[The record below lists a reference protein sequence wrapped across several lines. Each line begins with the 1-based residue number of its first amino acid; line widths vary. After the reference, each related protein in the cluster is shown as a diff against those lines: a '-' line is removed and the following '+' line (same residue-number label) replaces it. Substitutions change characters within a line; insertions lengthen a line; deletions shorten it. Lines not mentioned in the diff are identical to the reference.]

1 MSVQIY
7 NTLTRKKEPLE
18 TVQPG
23 KVNMYVC
30 GPTVYNYIHIGNARV
45 FVFFDVV
52 RRYLQYKGYDVKYV
66 QNFTDVD
73 DKLIRTANEEGTTV
87 PEVAE
92 RYIRAYFE
100 DMDALGVR
108 RADVHPRATEH
119 IPDMIE
125 AIRELIDKGWAYE
138 RDGDVYYRAL
148 KKDDYGKLSHQAIAD
163 LKAGARIEV
172 NERKEHPLDFALWKK
187 AKPGEIK
194 WDSPWG
200 EGRPGW
206 HIECSVMSRKYL
218 GETLDIHA
226 GGKDLCF
233 PHHENEIAQS
243 EALTGKP
250 FARYWMHNEFIN
262 MGGEKMSK
270 SLGNIVTVYDL
281 RKRYPARVIRYF
293 LISAHY
299 RNPIQFSE
307 EVIDQLKNGLE
318 RIDNAWFNLRHRMTA
333 ATEGSAD
340 PAVKEQLNTL
350 TAQFEAAMDD
360 DMNTANALS
369 VLFEAVKLVNETVAQ
384 PVVTLGTL
392 EALKEW
398 MTTFGGEILG
408 LIELEGEDTLD
419 REIEALIEERQK
431 ARKRRDFARADAIRD
446 QLAAMGILLEDTPQ
460 GVRWRRK

>member
-18 TVQPG
+18 TVHPG

-250 FARYWMHNEFIN
+250 FARYWMHNEFVN

-307 EVIDQLKNGLE
+307 EVMDQLKNGLE
-318 RIDNAWFNLRHRMTA
+318 RIDNAWFNLRHRMNA
-333 ATEGSAD
+333 ATEGPAD
-340 PAVKEQLNTL
+340 PAVKEQLNSL

-408 LIELEGEDTLD
+408 LIELEGEDALD
-419 REIEALIEERQK
+419 REIEALIEERQQ

>member
-18 TVQPG
+18 TVHPG

-250 FARYWMHNEFIN
+250 FARYWMHNEFVN

-307 EVIDQLKNGLE
+307 EVMDQLKNGLE

-333 ATEGSAD
+333 ATEGPAD
-340 PAVKEQLNTL
+340 PAVKEQLSSL

-408 LIELEGEDTLD
+408 LIELEGEDALD
-419 REIEALIEERQK
+419 REIEALIEERQQ

>member
-1 MSVQIY
+1 MSVQLY

-18 TVQPG
+18 TVHPG

-87 PEVAE
+87 PEVAD

-119 IPDMIE
+119 IQDMIE
-125 AIRELIDKGWAYE
+125 AIRELVDKGWAYE
-138 RDGDVYYRAL
+138 RGGDVYYRAL
-148 KKDDYGKLSHQAIAD
+148 KKDDYGKLSHQSIAD
-163 LKAGARIEV
+163 LKAGSRIEV
-172 NERKEHPLDFALWKK
+172 NERKENPLDFALWKK

-194 WDSPWG
+194 WESPWG

-270 SLGNIVTVYDL
+270 SLGNIVTVHDL

-307 EVIDQLKNGLE
+307 EVMNQLQNGLE
-318 RIDNAWFNLRHRMTA
+318 RINNAWFNLQHRMNA
-333 ATEGSAD
+333 ALDGPVDSAVTD
-340 PAVKEQLNTL
+340 QLKELTL
-350 TAQFEAAMDD
+350 QFEAAMDD

-369 VLFEAVKLVNETVAQ
+369 VLFEAVKLVNETTAR
-384 PVVTLGTL
+384 PVVSRGTL
-392 EALKEW
+392 EALKDW
-398 MTTFGGEILG
+398 MITFGGEILG
-408 LIELEGEDTLD
+408 LIELKGEDTLD
-419 REIEALIEERQK
+419 REIEALIEERQQ

-446 QLAAMGILLEDTPQ
+446 QLAGMGILLEDTPQ